1 VCFYLREGSGRI
13 SYEFVSLYLGLGD
26 GASIEERVKRRFPGV
41 SVGFAPA
48 GSLPLAEVLAT
59 ADRAMYQRKRFS

>member
-1 VCFYLREGSGRI
+1 LWGTFTTAS
-13 SYEFVSLYLGLGD
+13 EFVSLYLGLRE
-26 GASIEERVKRRFPGV
+26 GASLEKRVKRRFPGV